1 MGKKDT
7 LSAAGV
13 VLLLAAVTHF
23 VRSILDWEVVF
34 NGYVVPLWVS
44 YIIVVV
50 AGVLGVQAL
59 RWSQKTF

>member
-1 MGKKDT
+1 MSKKDT
-7 LSAAGV
+7 LASAGAI
-13 VLLLAAVTHF
+13 LLLASATHF
-23 VRSILDWEVVF
+23 VRSILEWEIVF

-50 AGVLGVQAL
+50 AGVLGVQAF